1 MIKNV
6 LTFDVQNLVCY
17 YNEGY
22 TVSEMTVLIN
32 EDLKKQYPD
41 DEDYRVTDNI
51 IRDAFAQINAKT
63 NNRFDLRKKPQR
75 KMVQFNFQSLDNFLA
90 TEFDTTK
97 EEIDDRHHD
106 LGL

>member
-1 MIKNV
+1 MIKNA
-6 LTFDVQNLVCY
+6 LTFDVQNLVTY

-22 TVSEMTVLIN
+22 TISEMTVLIN

-75 KMVQFNFQSLDNFLA
+75 KMVQFNFESLDNFLSTQYDEA
-90 TEFDTTK
+90 K

>member
-1 MIKNV
+1 
-6 LTFDVQNLVCY
+6 
-17 YNEGY
+17 
-22 TVSEMTVLIN
+22 MTVLIN

-75 KMVQFNFQSLDNFLA
+75 KMVQFNFESLDNFLSTQYDEA
-90 TEFDTTK
+90 K
-97 EEIDDRHHD
+97 EEIDDRHQD